1 MSTPEGDGKVS
12 NPRDSCRGGKGS
24 GEETG
29 DSDSSNPMGE
39 ETGRRGAGW
48 LVDTHGAMVL
58 ESVMSARNESMAV
71 GNPSGAEVEK
81 CICSGVDNG
90 TSILGNTSVQSS
102 TLGIGTTI

>member
-1 MSTPEGDGKVS
+1 MSTTEGEGKVS
-12 NPRDSCRGGKGS
+12 NPRDTCKGGKGS

-29 DSDSSNPMGE
+29 DSDSNPMGE
-39 ETGRRGAGW
+39 ESGRRGAGG
-48 LVDTHGAMVL
+48 LVDTDGAMVL

-71 GNPSGAEVEK
+71 GNPSGADVEK

-90 TSILGNTSVQSS
+90 PSILGNTSVQSS